1 MRLIYRGVEYDY
13 DPTQGT
19 RDDRFSRFRE
29 PITLTYR
36 GNHYQLDPNR
46 PVRSTVQQ
54 QPRELIYRGNR
65 YWVGYPDGKP
75 TLTPT
80 TSKPR
85 QAANL
90 TATHR
95 ENLQRN
101 LQRRIE
107 SARQKGDNAL
117 LALLEAERRQIV

>member
-36 GNHYQLDPNR
+36 GNRYQLDPNR
-46 PVRSTVQQ
+46 PARSTVAL

-75 TLTPT
+75 THTPV
-80 TSKPR
+80 SKPK
-85 QAANL
+85 QTVNLAAL
-90 TATHR
+90 HR

-107 SARQKGDNAL
+107 IARQKGDSAL
-117 LALLEAERRQIV
+117 LAMLDAESRQIV

>member
-19 RDDRFSRFRE
+19 RDDRLSRFRE
-29 PITLTYR
+29 PITLMYR
-36 GNHYQLDPNR
+36 GNRYQLDPNR
-46 PVRSTVQQ
+46 PVRSTVEL

-75 TLTPT
+75 TLSNVTR
-80 TSKPR
+80 PR
-85 QAANL
+85 AAVVNL
-90 TATHR
+90 GAIHH

-107 SARQKGDNAL
+107 SARQKGDDAL

>member
-19 RDDRFSRFRE
+19 RDDRISRFRE

-36 GNHYQLDPNR
+36 GNHYQIDPTR
-46 PVRSTVQQ
+46 PARSTVEP

-65 YWVGYPDGKP
+65 YWVGTPDSKP
-75 TLTPT
+75 M
-80 TSKPR
+80 SNKPR
-85 QAANL
+85 QTANL

-107 SARQKGDNAL
+107 IARQKGDNAL
-117 LALLEAERRQIV
+117 LTLLEAERRQIV